1 MPLLYER
8 LRAYLLDEIRSGRL
22 GPGDRIPSEMA
33 LAEQFNVSRIT
44 SKKALETLEHDGII
58 VRFRGKGS
66 FVAERVGGIVTTP
79 ATQTPR
85 PVAPLGERRGTAI
98 PTIGFVL
105 PHWSDVFGTGLL
117 LAIEERASELD
128 YTLVIKRSYG
138 RRDVEDQA
146 INTLVSMGVR
156 GLIVFP
162 VHGEYYNDS
171 LLRIVLD
178 GYPVVLVDRYMKG
191 IAVNS
196 VGTDNHAAAHEIT
209 SVLVERGHTRIAFLS
224 LPPERTSSI
233 EDRRRGFGAALRQAN
248 LTYDPSNLLMTLDST
263 IPGELQ
269 PAQVSAD
276 KARIHR
282 YLEDNPDMT
291 AFVAC
296 EYPMANI
303 LDIVLRERG
312 RADLVSEIVCFDSLS
327 SPLAATPY
335 SHVLQ
340 DERGIGRTAVDVLTG
355 NHPESGRRP
364 RIDLPYRI
372 VTQGTR
378 DNLLATPALSAD

>member
-1 MPLLYER
+1 
-8 LRAYLLDEIRSGRL
+8 
-22 GPGDRIPSEMA
+22 
-33 LAEQFNVSRIT
+33 
-44 SKKALETLEHDGII
+44 
-58 VRFRGKGS
+58 
-66 FVAERVGGIVTTP
+66 
-79 ATQTPR
+79 
-85 PVAPLGERRGTAI
+85 
-98 PTIGFVL
+98 
-105 PHWSDVFGTGLL
+105 
-117 LAIEERASELD
+117 
-128 YTLVIKRSYG
+128 
-138 RRDVEDQA
+138 
-146 INTLVSMGVR
+146 
-156 GLIVFP
+156 LIVFP

-196 VGTDNHAAAHEIT
+196 VGTDNHAAALEIT
-209 SVLVERGHTRIAFLS
+209 SLLVERGHTGIAFLS

-248 LTYDPSNLLMTLDST
+248 LPYGRSNLLMTLDST

-269 PAQVSAD
+269 AAQVSAD

-282 YLEDNPDMT
+282 YLEDNPEMT

-303 LDIVLRERG
+303 LEQVLRERG
-312 RADLVSEIVCFDSLS
+312 RADLVNEIVCFDSFS
-327 SPLAATPY
+327 SPLAKTTY
-335 SHVLQ
+335 THVLQ

-355 NHPESGRRP
+355 NHAEPGRSP

-372 VTQGTR
+372 VTHGTR
-378 DNLLATPALSAD
+378 DELLATPSLATA

>member
-8 LRAYLLDEIRSGRL
+8 LRAHLLDEIRSGRL

-44 SKKALETLEHDGII
+44 SKKALETLEHDGLI

-66 FVAERVGGIVTTP
+66 FVAEGVGGAVTAP
-79 ATQTPR
+79 ATHTPR
-85 PVAPLGERRGTAI
+85 AAAPLGERGGGAV

-105 PHWSDVFGTGLL
+105 PHWSDVFGTGMLM
-117 LAIEERASELD
+117 AIEERASELD
-128 YTLVIKRSYG
+128 YTLAIKRSYG

-146 INTLVSMGVR
+146 INTLVSLGVR

-196 VGTDNHAAAHEIT
+196 VGTDNCAAALEIT
-209 SVLVERGHTRIAFLS
+209 NLLIAQGHTRIAFLS
-224 LPPERTSSI
+224 LAPERTSSI
-233 EDRRRGFGAALRQAN
+233 EDRRRGFGTALRQAN
-248 LTYDPSNLLMTLDST
+248 LSYDHSNLLMTLDST
-263 IPGELQ
+263 LSGEIQ
-269 PAQVSAD
+269 PSQVSAD
-276 KARIHR
+276 KARMHR
-282 YLEDNPDMT
+282 YLDENPDIT

-303 LDIVLRERG
+303 LERVLRERD
-312 RADLVSEIVCFDSLS
+312 RADLVSKIVCFDAHS
-327 SPLAATPY
+327 SPLAEAAYT
-335 SHVLQ
+335 HVLQ

-355 NHPESGRRP
+355 NHQEQGRSP

-372 VTQGTR
+372 VTHDTR
-378 DNLLATPALSAD
+378 NELLATPAMTAD